1 MERLPLANNASD
13 TYFARARRA
22 QVFSSYVSNFCVRE
36 THRRNRLGSML
47 MACAS
52 TVYPSDEQ
60 EGAGAGR
67 KHHRVYAHVS
77 RANNQALGF
86 YKKNGFREAKAEA
99 AEGAVSAT
107 VSDMICLVKSVE
119 TPS

>member
-1 MERLPLANNASD
+1 
-13 TYFARARRA
+13 
-22 QVFSSYVSNFCVRE
+22 
-36 THRRNRLGSML
+36 

-52 TVYPSDEQ
+52 TVYPSDGQ
-60 EGAGAGR
+60 DGAGAGAGR
-67 KHHRVYAHVS
+67 KHHRVYAHVN

-86 YKKNGFREAKAEA
+86 YKKNGFREAGVEAESV
-99 AEGAVSAT
+99 VSAT